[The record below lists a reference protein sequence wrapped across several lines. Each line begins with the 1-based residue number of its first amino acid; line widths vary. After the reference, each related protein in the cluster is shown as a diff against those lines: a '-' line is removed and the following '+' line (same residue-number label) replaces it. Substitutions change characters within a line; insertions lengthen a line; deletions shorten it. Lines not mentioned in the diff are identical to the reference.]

1 MTELTHIALPGRALL
16 RIAGDEAKG
25 FLNGLISNDAARI
38 APDRAI
44 MAALLTPQGK
54 FLFEML
60 IAEWQGALWLD
71 VAADRAAELAKKLTL
86 YRLRAKVTIEQ
97 AAGWQAHA
105 LIGDGTATA
114 LGLPDDAGSA
124 GPVGQG
130 FGFIDPRLNLLG
142 ARVWLPE
149 GAPPPPGQPGDFT
162 SYETLRLSLGVP
174 DGIRDIEID
183 KGLLLENHF
192 EALNG
197 VDFKK
202 GCYVGQELTA
212 RTKYRGLVKK
222 QLYKVSA
229 GSPLPPIGTMVMLG
243 EQEAGTI
250 RSSLGNQGLALLRLE
265 AVAKAAETGEV
276 LRAEGIAL
284 IPKLPDYAAQED

>member
-1 MTELTHIALPGRALL
+1 MIELTHIPLPGRSLL

-25 FLNGLISNDAARI
+25 FLNGLVSNDATRV

-44 MAALLTPQGK
+44 LAALLTPQGK
-54 FLFEML
+54 FLFDML

-71 VAADRAAELAKKLTL
+71 VAADRAAELAKKLSL

-97 AAGWQAHA
+97 VSGWQAHA
-105 LIGDGTATA
+105 LIGDNVAAA
-114 LGLPDDAGSA
+114 LSLGESAGAAGS
-124 GPVGQG
+124 VGQG
-130 FGFIDPRLNLLG
+130 FGFIDPRLSALG
-142 ARVWLPE
+142 ARIWLPE
-149 GAPPPPGQPGDFT
+149 SAPLPAGKPGDF
-162 SYETLRLSLGVP
+162 SAFENLRLSLGVP
-174 DGIRDIEID
+174 DGMQDIEID

-212 RTKYRGLVKK
+212 RTKYRGLIKK

-229 GSPLPPIGTMVMLG
+229 ESTLPPIGTVVLLG
-243 EQEAGTI
+243 EQEAGVI
-250 RSSLGNQGLALLRLE
+250 RSSLGKHGLALLRLE
-265 AVAKAAETGEV
+265 AVAKAAETGEA
-276 LRAEGIAL
+276 LHAEGIAL
-284 IPKLPDYAAQED
+284 LPKLPDYAAREN